1 MNGAAGEKNS
11 QGKGAD
17 IAKEEAAAWA
27 RQMEFIIIDSIYV
40 ENFRLSV
47 VIIYRKKNGNTKNMF
62 LYPA

>member
-27 RQMEFIIIDSIYV
+27 RQMEFIILIAFMWKISGY
-40 ENFRLSV
+40 L
-47 VIIYRKKNGNTKNMF
+47 
-62 LYPA
+62 